1 MGGPAFVRT
10 TLKNLE
16 TGKSLDKTWRA
27 GEAYKEAQVDKLEC
41 QYSYEDGDD
50 MVFLNMESF
59 EEERVARSLVDK
71 ADYIAEEMEVVVC
84 RWQGMTIDVQVP
96 KTVVVKVAETEPGAK
111 GNTAGGASRRQ
122 PSSRRAPR
130 STCPSSSTSARRSR
144 STRRKES
151 TSAASARVSSGTSRT
166 LAHAT
171 LRHRARGV
179 PAVHVK
185 GNLSRP
191 GPLNVLLS

>member
-1 MGGPAFVRT
+1 MGSTADFKNGLTLEDENSVWKITSFLHVKPGKGPAFVRT

-27 GEAYKEAQVDKLEC
+27 GESYIEAQVDKLEC

-84 RWQGMTIDVQVP
+84 RWQGKTIDVQVP

-111 GNTAGGASRRQ
+111 GNTAGGRVEKTAKLETGATINVPIFIDIGEEIKVDTEEVKYLGRVGAS
-122 PSSRRAPR
+122 
-130 STCPSSSTSARRSR
+130 
-144 STRRKES
+144 
-151 TSAASARVSSGTSRT
+151 VF
-166 LAHAT
+166 
-171 LRHRARGV
+171 
-179 PAVHVK
+179 
-185 GNLSRP
+185 GNK
-191 GPLNVLLS
+191 

>member
-1 MGGPAFVRT
+1 MGKITSFLHVKPGKGPAFVRT

-71 ADYIAEEMEVVVC
+71 ADYTAEEREVAP
-84 RWQGMTIDVQVP
+84 RR
-96 KTVVVKVAETEPGAK
+96 
-111 GNTAGGASRRQ
+111 GGASRRQ
-122 PSSRRAPR
+122 PSSRR
-130 STCPSSSTSARRSR
+130 
-144 STRRKES
+144 
-151 TSAASARVSSGTSRT
+151 
-166 LAHAT
+166 
-171 LRHRARGV
+171 
-179 PAVHVK
+179 
-185 GNLSRP
+185 
-191 GPLNVLLS
+191 

>member
-1 MGGPAFVRT
+1 MG
-10 TLKNLE
+10 KNLE

-71 ADYIAEEMEVVVC
+71 ADYTAEEREVAP
-84 RWQGMTIDVQVP
+84 RR
-96 KTVVVKVAETEPGAK
+96 
-111 GNTAGGASRRQ
+111 GGASRRQ

-171 LRHRARGV
+171 LR
-179 PAVHVK
+179 
-185 GNLSRP
+185 
-191 GPLNVLLS
+191 